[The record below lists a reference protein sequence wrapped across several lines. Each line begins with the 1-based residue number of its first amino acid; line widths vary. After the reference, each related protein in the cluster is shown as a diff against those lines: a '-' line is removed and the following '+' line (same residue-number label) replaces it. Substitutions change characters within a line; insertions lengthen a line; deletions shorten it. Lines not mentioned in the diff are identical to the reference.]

1 MGFSTLRK
9 VGRTYEVDLVIESR
23 NIVVILKTG
32 FGQVQNGCL
41 HISYTSSFTKN
52 QSRDVKM

>member
-23 NIVVILKTG
+23 NIAVILKTG
-32 FGQVQNGCL
+32 LGQVQNGCL
-41 HISYTSSFTKN
+41 HISYTSSLKKN
-52 QSRDVKM
+52 QSREM